1 MQTHRQFQTQENI
14 LSQKPRGDEIECIN
28 QESNKQLYRNIKTFR
43 QENINPDN
51 LNSEKN
57 EKKDIEIQKEYKIAK
72 ELLGIQDEK
81 DDETKKKYYVEKQ
94 YLIPIF
100 MFGLSQYTQNP
111 NQNASNIQEQAFKKQ
126 EGVHN
131 FFENDLTHNNQN
143 TIKEQLNQDD
153 LIDNVGIHGKLSFAN
168 KKQSLQYQTNQNQIL
183 NENINNLVV
192 EQEQFNLE
200 QNKKQQQVIDENL
213 QNKTGQIED
222 SAKKYGNLLDQ
233 DSSPNMELIQQM
245 CEKGISDLKVLGT
258 VYLMLICLLTQFNMN
273 KLAQNLH
280 FKFQKDIMQVS
291 NDSQMFDMDIY
302 SFIEKN
308 INSVIYLNELIILAL
323 RFQEFVPL
331 LNMFLLV
338 FQVRINIIR
347 DQIISAMS
355 KKSLSTLEIIIGNY
369 KKRMPKKKSKRIV
382 GNQKIKKAMEQVT
395 SYYVQKGSIEN
406 EHELLLFIIS
416 EGYHQIS
423 VELLMYYVQTKLIPP
438 QLFITKKVIKQSLIS
453 MNIAMFSKAFLFR
466 QKWVKTLFLT
476 EKIFLHICQ
485 LIRCNETFAEG
496 LYLMKKISQ
505 KKQRSSAPLWYT
517 ENIIEL
523 FEEVAQKQSQF
534 YMLQIYTLSPVISA
548 IIISKILYKLS
559 LNKNPLQI
567 QLSRLSDHF
576 KNLAIQF
583 RDQITDERQMKMTLF
598 KIIFPS
604 DKSLVQICKSK
615 IIYTYYNEFLQQDL
629 VLKLLLEKY
638 ESSNHYDMNL
648 LSSSTSFN
656 YLFNFKKMKIP
667 YLHYQQKFEKI
678 QVNSKLPSAP
688 IIKFNLNENEL
699 DQFQADKQFFGHL
712 LQQKAKADQQE
723 LLKLKNLSNNQD
735 ENDIVKQYKAAF
747 HKKEVSN
754 HQKSTKYEQ
763 KNYVQNIQSNAKKTL
778 NVFKEITPVSF
789 KFVSKINHFYQYNI
803 YIKSLKVRSY
813 LEMIMYFAIFNYSLT
828 TFFSILNL
836 SNVFLQL
843 NPEFVNLMFG
853 CPSESLQAEIAVA
866 YQTYV
871 PKFSFEDIQQYQSS
885 NINLFC
891 SKLIELKTGNIQK
904 YMNDWQDDCVLFL
917 QNNSDVSTTTDNFN
931 RSIYFIYL
939 IPVGF
944 ILKVIHSNII
954 QRRYKYDITEYID
967 IFLVYLCI
975 QHYFTNSSIEQ
986 IKNSKTCD
994 YMNAQKLSDNLQSL
1008 VYVLTLILVCLF
1020 GKVIQFLSRNEKLGI
1035 LIKIINLTC
1044 RQVFSVLFI
1053 FSLDILAFASLLYL
1067 LSSYR
1072 LSIYDS
1078 FPNSIRTLIA
1088 TTLGT
1093 FDYNNM
1099 SLSESIIQTV
1109 FLFTS
1114 NVIMINLLI
1123 AILTTT
1129 YSQITQMSS
1138 VEYALIL
1145 FEEYYIGKFD
1155 KNYSLLIAFP
1165 PPINFFQLLFSWVL
1179 FFQKLININQVFQ
1192 KIGYT
1197 LLLLVVYALFISI
1210 NIVLVPFTWFK
1221 MIFTIIIYQYQS
1233 IRLNLVLIKKTIN
1246 IENSCFQSK
1255 AYSIIQ
1261 QSLILVFKL
1270 LQWIIL
1276 GLPYLLFHAVF
1287 TDSVVFIKSAYSSN
1301 NNKYKYNKN
1310 LLNSPLPQRCY
1321 YLLKCQPQIIDYR
1334 FKSES
1339 NIQHFQLI
1347 QNYLKL
1353 KFLLNAAENERKNIS
1368 NKPQKVLKNYFLKV
1382 VQILQ
1387 RRKNLVNKFN
1397 KEFNQEYQNRQHVFS
1412 DTIQNEH
1419 TDPSFLAIMRTKQIY
1434 YSTEFWQKNKVTTLR
1449 QQNFYNLAIN
1459 PSIKHQLEIQ
1469 QSLIKKVQSQNQHL
1483 SQIRSIQNQMSN
1495 VQGVQHSNQNS
1506 FSKIPNTINKQQT
1519 QRQKL
1524 HTLYEQIEAE

>member
-1 MQTHRQFQTQENI
+1 MQPHRSLQNQENI
-14 LSQKPRGDEIECIN
+14 LAQKPRGDEIECNI
-28 QESNKQLYRNIKTFR
+28 QESNNQIYRNMKTIR
-43 QENINPDN
+43 RENINIDN
-51 LNSEKN
+51 HNSQKN
-57 EKKDIEIQKEYKIAK
+57 EKQEIEQQKEYKIAK

-81 DDETKKKYYVEKQ
+81 VDENKKKYNIEMQ

-100 MFGLSQYTQNP
+100 MFGLSQYTLNE
-111 NQNASNIQEQAFKKQ
+111 NQNASNIQEKAFKKQ
-126 EGVHN
+126 EEFN
-131 FFENDLTHNNQN
+131 NFENDLTQNNQN
-143 TIKEQLNQDD
+143 PTKEQQNQDE
-153 LIDNVGIHGKLSFAN
+153 LIDNIGLNGKFIGIKQKLSQHQEA
-168 KKQSLQYQTNQNQIL
+168 NQNQIKR
-183 NENINNLVV
+183 EDINNLIV
-192 EQEQFNLE
+192 EQEVQNLD
-200 QNKKQQQVIDENL
+200 QNTKSQAMNENL
-213 QNKTGQIED
+213 QHKIGQIED
-222 SAKKYGNLLDQ
+222 FAKKYGNLLDQ
-233 DSSPNMELIQQM
+233 GASSNMELIQQM

-258 VYLMLICLLTQFNMN
+258 IYLMLICLLTQFNMN
-273 KLAQNLH
+273 QLAQNLY
-280 FKFQKDIMQVS
+280 FKFQKDIMQVQ

-323 RFQEFVPL
+323 RFQEFIPL
-331 LNMFLLV
+331 LNIFLLV
-338 FQVRINIIR
+338 FQVRIHIIR

-355 KKSLSTLEIIIGNY
+355 KKSLSSLEIIIGNY
-369 KKRMPKKKSKRIV
+369 KKRVPKKKSKRIA

-416 EGYHQIS
+416 EGFHQIS
-423 VELLMYYVQTKLIPP
+423 VELLMYFVETKLIPP
-438 QLFITKKVIKQSLIS
+438 QLFITKKVIKQSLIN

-466 QKWVKTLFLT
+466 QKWVKSLFLT

-534 YMLQIYTLSPVISA
+534 YMLQIYTLNPVISA

-629 VLKLLLEKY
+629 VLKLLFEKY

-656 YLFNFKKMKIP
+656 YLFNFKKIKVP

-678 QVNSKLPSAP
+678 ETNIKQPSAP
-688 IIKFNLNENEL
+688 LIKFNINQNDL
-699 DQFQADKQFFGHL
+699 DQVQEDKQFFGHL
-712 LQQKAKADQQE
+712 LQQKVKSNQQE
-723 LLKLKNLSNNQD
+723 ILKLKSLNNNQD
-735 ENDIVKQYKAAF
+735 PNELIKQYKAAF
-747 HKKEVSN
+747 QKKEFNNKQPSE
-754 HQKSTKYEQ
+754 KYE
-763 KNYVQNIQSNAKKTL
+763 KKKKSSQNIQFNTKRTL
-778 NVFKEITPVSF
+778 NIFKEIVPISF
-789 KFVSKINHFYQYNI
+789 KYVSKLNHFYQYNI
-803 YIKSLKVRSY
+803 YIKSLKIRSY
-813 LEMIMYFAIFNYSLT
+813 LEMILYFAIFNYSLS
-828 TFFSILNL
+828 TFFQILDL
-836 SNVFLQL
+836 SNVYLQL
-843 NPEFVNLMFG
+843 NPEFVNLLFN
-853 CPSESLQAEIAVA
+853 CPSKSLQAEIAVA
-866 YQTYV
+866 MQTYV
-871 PKFSFEDIQQYQSS
+871 PRFTIEEIQQYQSTNLS
-885 NINLFC
+885 LFC
-891 SKLIELKTGNIQK
+891 SMLIELTTGNIQK
-904 YMNDWQDDCVLFL
+904 YMNDWQDDCVLFVGKN
-917 QNNSDVSTTTDNFN
+917 QQVTTIVDNFN

-944 ILKVIHSNII
+944 ILKVIHSQII

-975 QHYFTNSSIEQ
+975 QHYFINSNIEKIQNSQDCNYLSYSSIS
-986 IKNSKTCD
+986 N
-994 YMNAQKLSDNLQSL
+994 NLQAL

-1035 LIKIINLTC
+1035 LIKIINLTF

-1072 LSIYDS
+1072 LDIYDS
-1078 FPNSIRTLIA
+1078 FANSIRTLIA

-1099 SLSESIIQTV
+1099 DLAESIIQTV

-1129 YSQITQMSS
+1129 YSQITQRSS

-1145 FEEYYIGKFD
+1145 FEEYFIGKFD

-1165 PPINFFQLLFSWVL
+1165 PPFNLFQLLFSWVL
-1179 FFQKLININQVFQ
+1179 FFQKLVNINQVFQ
-1192 KIGYT
+1192 MIGYT
-1197 LLLLVVYALFISI
+1197 LLLLIVYAVFISI
-1210 NIVLVPFTWFK
+1210 NVILVPLAWFK
-1221 MIFTIIIYQYQS
+1221 MIFTIIKHEYQS
-1233 IRLNLVLIKKTIN
+1233 MILNLVLIKKQFN
-1246 IENSCFQSK
+1246 IQNSCFQSK
-1255 AYSIIQ
+1255 AYCIISQ
-1261 QSLILVFKL
+1261 TLVLIFKL
-1270 LQWIIL
+1270 LQWIIF
-1276 GLPYLLFHAVF
+1276 GLPYLLFHAIF
-1287 TDSVVFIKSAYSSN
+1287 TDSIIFIKSAYSSN

-1339 NIQHFQLI
+1339 NIQHFQLF
-1347 QNYLKL
+1347 QNYLKF
-1353 KFLLNAAENERKNIS
+1353 KFLLNAAENERKNIDG
-1368 NKPQKVLKNYFLKV
+1368 KPQKLLQNYFLKV
-1382 VQILQ
+1382 VKNLL
-1387 RRKNLVNKFN
+1387 RRKNLMNKFN
-1397 KEFNQEYQNRQHVFS
+1397 KEFNQEYQNRQHALS

-1434 YSTEFWQKNKVTTLR
+1434 LSTEFWQKKKVTTLR

-1459 PSIKHQLEIQ
+1459 PSIKHTLEVQ
-1469 QSLIKKVQSQNQHL
+1469 QSLIKKVQSQNQHI

-1495 VQGVQHSNQNS
+1495 IQGVQHSNQNS
-1506 FSKIPNTINKQQT
+1506 FNKIPNTINKQQT

-1524 HTLYEQIEAE
+1524 HTLYEQIEVE

>member
-1 MQTHRQFQTQENI
+1 MQPHRSLQIQENI
-14 LSQKPRGDEIECIN
+14 LSQKPRGDEIECNI
-28 QESNKQLYRNIKTFR
+28 QETNNQLYRNIKTIR
-43 QENINPDN
+43 QENTNLEN
-51 LNSEKN
+51 LNSDKN
-57 EKKDIEIQKEYKIAK
+57 EKKEIEQQKEYKIAK
-72 ELLGIQDEK
+72 ELLGIHDEK
-81 DDETKKKYYVEKQ
+81 DDENKKKYKIDKQ

-100 MFGLSQYTQNP
+100 MFGLSQYSLNQNL
-111 NQNASNIQEQAFKKQ
+111 NASNLQEQAYKEQ
-126 EGVHN
+126 EGLHD
-131 FFENDLTHNNQN
+131 FENDLTHNNQN
-143 TIKEQLNQDD
+143 SIKENQDE
-153 LIDNVGIHGKLSFAN
+153 LIDNTGINGKSIYVKNKLSQQQQA
-168 KKQSLQYQTNQNQIL
+168 NQNQIQT
-183 NENINNLVV
+183 ENINNLIV
-192 EQEQFNLE
+192 EQELQNLD
-200 QNKKQQQVIDENL
+200 QYTKQQAKHENL
-213 QNKTGQIED
+213 QQKIGNIQDQTKQ
-222 SAKKYGNLLDQ
+222 YGILLDK
-233 DSSPNMELIQQM
+233 DASPNMELIQQM
-245 CEKGISDLKVLGT
+245 CDKGISDLKVLGT
-258 VYLMLICLLTQFNMN
+258 VYLMLICLLTQFNMTT
-273 KLAQNLH
+273 LAQNLY

-308 INSVIYLNELIILAL
+308 VNSVIYLNELIILAL

-338 FQVRINIIR
+338 FQVRIHIIR
-347 DQIISAMS
+347 EQIISAMS
-355 KKSLSTLEIIIGNY
+355 KKSLSSLEIIIGNF
-369 KKRMPKKKSKRIV
+369 KKRMPKEKSKRIV

-395 SYYVQKGSIEN
+395 SQYVQKGSIEN

-423 VELLMYYVQTKLIPP
+423 VELLMYFVQTKLIPP
-438 QLFITKKVIKQSLIS
+438 QLFITKKIIKQSLIN

-466 QKWVKTLFLT
+466 QKWVKSLFLT

-534 YMLQIYTLSPVISA
+534 YMLQIYTLNPVISA

-576 KNLAIQF
+576 KKQAIQF

-629 VLKLLLEKY
+629 VLKLLFEKY

-656 YLFNFKKMKIP
+656 YLFNFKQMKIS
-667 YLHYQQKFEKI
+667 YLNYKQKFEKI
-678 QVNSKLPSAP
+678 ETKVKQPSTP
-688 IIKFNLNENEL
+688 YIKFNIKQNDLDEL
-699 DQFQADKQFFGHL
+699 QVDKQFFAHL
-712 LQQKAKADQQE
+712 QKQKAKANQQV
-723 LLKLKNLSNNQD
+723 LLKLKSLGNNQD
-735 ENDIVKQYKAAF
+735 QNDLVQQYKAAF
-747 HKKEVSN
+747 QKKEITG
-754 HQKSTKYEQ
+754 HQTSKKQEQ
-763 KNYVQNIQSNAKKTL
+763 KYNTQNIQSNTKRTW
-778 NVFKEITPVSF
+778 NIFKEIPPVSF
-789 KFVSKINHFYQYNI
+789 KFVSKLNHFYQYNM
-803 YIKSLKVRSY
+803 YIKSLKIRSY
-813 LEMIMYFAIFNYSLT
+813 LEVIMYFAIFSYSLS
-828 TFFSILNL
+828 TFFAILDL

-843 NPEFVNLMFG
+843 NPEFVNFMFN
-853 CPSESLQAEIAVA
+853 CESDSLKAEVA
-866 YQTYV
+866 NAMQSYV
-871 PKFSFEDIQQYQSS
+871 PRFNLKEIQQYQSTNLS
-885 NINLFC
+885 LFC
-891 SKLIELKTGNIQK
+891 SMLIELKTGNIQK
-904 YMNDWQDDCVLFL
+904 YMNDWQGDCILFT
-917 QNNSDVSTTTDNFN
+917 QNNDQISQTVDNFN

-944 ILKVIHSNII
+944 ILKVIHSSII

-975 QHYFTNSSIEQ
+975 QHYKINNNIEK
-986 IKNSKTCD
+986 IKTSQSCE
-994 YMNAQKLSDNLQSL
+994 YQSAQNISNNLQNL

-1020 GKVIQFLSRNEKLGI
+1020 AKVIQFLSRNEKLGI
-1035 LIKIINLTC
+1035 LIKIINLTI

-1053 FSLDILAFASLLYL
+1053 FSLNILAFASLLYL

-1072 LSIYDS
+1072 LDIYDS

-1088 TTLGT
+1088 ATLGT

-1099 SLSESIIQTV
+1099 NLAESLIQTI

-1129 YSQITQMSS
+1129 YSQITQRSS

-1145 FEEYYIGKFD
+1145 FEEYYLGKFD

-1165 PPINFFQLLFSWVL
+1165 PPINFFQLLFSWAL
-1179 FFQKLININQVFQ
+1179 FFQKLININQFFQ
-1192 KIGYT
+1192 KIGYS

-1210 NIVLVPFTWFK
+1210 NIVLIPFAWFK
-1221 MIFTIIIYQYQS
+1221 MIFTIIKHQYQS
-1233 IRLNLVLIKKTIN
+1233 IILNLVLIKKTIN
-1246 IENSCFQSK
+1246 QENNCFQSK
-1255 AYSIIQ
+1255 TYSIIS

-1270 LQWIIL
+1270 LQWIVL

-1287 TDSVVFIKSAYSSN
+1287 TDSIIFIKSAYSSN
-1301 NNKYKYNKN
+1301 NNKYKYNYN
-1310 LLNSPLPQRCY
+1310 LLHSPLPQRCY

-1339 NIQHFQLI
+1339 NVQHFQLI
-1347 QNYLKL
+1347 QNYLKF
-1353 KFLLNAAENERKNIS
+1353 KFLLNAAENERKILNG
-1368 NKPQKVLKNYFLKV
+1368 KHQKVLQNYFLKV

-1387 RRKNLVNKFN
+1387 RRKNLINKFN

-1419 TDPSFLAIMRTKQIY
+1419 TEPSFLAIIRTKQIY
-1434 YSTEFWQKNKVTTLR
+1434 HSTEFWQKNKVTTQR

-1459 PSIKHQLEIQ
+1459 PSIKHSLEIQ
-1469 QSLIKKVQSQNQHL
+1469 QSLIKKVQGQNQHI
-1483 SQIRSIQNQMSN
+1483 SQIRNIQNQTSN
-1495 VQGVQHSNQNS
+1495 VQSVQHSNQNS

-1519 QRQKL
+1519 QRQTL
-1524 HTLYEQIEAE
+1524 HTLYEQIEVE